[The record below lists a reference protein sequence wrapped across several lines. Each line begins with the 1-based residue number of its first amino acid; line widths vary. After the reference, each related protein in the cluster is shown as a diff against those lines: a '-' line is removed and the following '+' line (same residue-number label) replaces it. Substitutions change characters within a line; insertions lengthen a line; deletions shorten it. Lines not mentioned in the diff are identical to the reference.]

1 MTSGHPSD
9 AAHPYA
15 AGAAGAG
22 SSLRESESPDTEP
35 APPEEA
41 LVRSLAARHA
51 PEQREFL
58 EEVVSAAINH
68 KSLTCVVISCDIGKS
83 TFLMKEAVSPAR
95 YASTLDQY
103 VSAAKHVVRNHAGWF
118 DKFTGDGF
126 LAYWPYGQGD
136 LIPTIEMVIKA
147 MLVAID
153 FFNDKFIPLFRANSQ
168 NFPDGV
174 GISMGLDAGT
184 CFPAVVA
191 DDLTIIG
198 APVVGA
204 VRMGSVALASEFISN
219 VYAGE
224 FLYTHQGSLFPA
236 GISIGQEYR
245 DTKEYRQQVF
255 PITWD
260 RDILDVHDSK
270 EI

>member
-1 MTSGHPSD
+1 MPNGSSEESD
-9 AAHPYA
+9 PPVT
-15 AGAAGAG
+15 GAAMSG
-22 SSLRESESPDTEP
+22 SPSREPESPDTEP
-35 APPEEA
+35 EPPEEA

-51 PEQREFL
+51 PERREFL

-68 KSLTCVVISCDIGKS
+68 RSLMCVVISCDIGKS

-95 YASTLDQY
+95 FASTLDEY
-103 VSAAKHVVRNHAGWF
+103 VSAAKNVVRNHAGWF

-126 LAYWPYGQGD
+126 IAYWPYEQGD
-136 LIPTIEMVIKA
+136 LIPTVSNVIKN

-204 VRMGSVALASEFISN
+204 VRMGSAARASEFIAN

-236 GISIGQEYR
+236 GISVREEYR

-260 RDILDVHDSK
+260 REVLDAHEPGGD
-270 EI
+270 

>member
-1 MTSGHPSD
+1 MSGSPS
-9 AAHPYA
+9 
-15 AGAAGAG
+15 
-22 SSLRESESPDTEP
+22 REPESPDTEP
-35 APPEEA
+35 EPPEEA

-51 PEQREFL
+51 PERREFL

-68 KSLTCVVISCDIGKS
+68 RSLMCVVISCDIGKS

-95 YASTLDQY
+95 FASTLDEY
-103 VSAAKHVVRNHAGWF
+103 VSAAKNVVRNHAGWF

-126 LAYWPYGQGD
+126 IAYWPYEQGD
-136 LIPTIEMVIKA
+136 LIPTVSNVIKN

-204 VRMGSVALASEFISN
+204 VRMGSAARASEFIAN

-236 GISIGQEYR
+236 GISVREEYR

-260 RDILDVHDSK
+260 REVLDAHEPGGD
-270 EI
+270 

>member
-1 MTSGHPSD
+1 MALNHSADESD
-9 AAHPYA
+9 LRATGEA
-15 AGAAGAG
+15 
-22 SSLRESESPDTEP
+22 LREGPSREPESPDTEP
-35 APPEEA
+35 EPPEET

-51 PEQREFL
+51 PERQELL

-68 KSLTCVVISCDIGKS
+68 RSLTCVVISCDIGNS
-83 TFLMKEAVSPAR
+83 TFLMKEAVSLAR
-95 YASTLDQY
+95 FASTLDNY
-103 VSAAKHVVRNHAGWF
+103 VSAAKNVIREHAGWF

-136 LIPTIEMVIKA
+136 LIPTTVSVIKN

-153 FFNDKFIPLFRANSQ
+153 FFNEKFIPLFRANSQ

-191 DDLTIIG
+191 GDLTIIG

-204 VRMGSVALASEFISN
+204 VRMGSVARASEFIAN

-224 FLYTHQGSLFPA
+224 FLRAHQGSLFPA
-236 GISIGQEYR
+236 GISVGEEYR

-260 RDILDVHDSK
+260 REVLDAHEPAES
-270 EI
+270 